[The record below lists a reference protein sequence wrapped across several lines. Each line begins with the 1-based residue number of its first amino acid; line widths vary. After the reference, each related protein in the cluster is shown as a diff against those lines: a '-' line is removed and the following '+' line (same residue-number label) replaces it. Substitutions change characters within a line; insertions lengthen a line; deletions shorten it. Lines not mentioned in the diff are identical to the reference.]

1 MNNEDLILRDL
12 MESSDEIYDI
22 PEMQDNKFDVEEYIN
37 SDYDFWFFRL
47 MNREQLDQFKANY
60 ANLIVDGMDM
70 ETLEQFAVEM
80 IEQNMSQWDEDDVK
94 EEILDYYGEE
104 TLADLMPVLESQAP
118 DYGVGKWWYNYSCSM
133 QIKRCNMKKVF
144 YLMFMN

>member
-1 MNNEDLILRDL
+1 
-12 MESSDEIYDI
+12 
-22 PEMQDNKFDVEEYIN
+22 
-37 SDYDFWFFRL
+37 

-70 ETLEQFAVEM
+70 KTLEQFAVEM

-94 EEILDYYGEE
+94 EGILEYYGEE

-118 DYGVGKWWYNYSCSM
+118 DYGVGK
-133 QIKRCNMKKVF
+133 
-144 YLMFMN
+144 